1 MEQSSEGHSVSI
13 GVTLVEESSK
23 PRAAVQA
30 QVWGSMGVRKDSSS
44 RPSMV
49 RWWGERMVD
58 MAMWM
63 VRILAVFGLAAGIS
77 SSSSSIFAS
86 TTRRVVSLP
95 LSISA

>member
-1 MEQSSEGHSVSI
+1 
-13 GVTLVEESSK
+13 
-23 PRAAVQA
+23 
-30 QVWGSMGVRKDSSS
+30 MGVRKDSSR

-49 RWWGERMVD
+49 RLWGERMVD

-63 VRILAVFGLAAGIS
+63 VRILAVSGLATGSS

-86 TTRRVVSLP
+86 TARREVSLP